1 MRSAV
6 RELMEVTRS
15 AEQTAASMDDTERQ
29 MAIERLE
36 ERMLEAAN
44 NLDFE
49 KAAKLRDQMLALRGE
64 RPMSSAEA
72 SRKTRRKRKK

>member
-1 MRSAV
+1 V
-6 RELMEVTRS
+6 RELMEVTRMPDKDG
-15 AEQTAASMDDTERQ
+15 AKPMDELERQ

-64 RPMSSAEA
+64 KAMA
-72 SRKTRRKRKK
+72 SGDKSRQNRRKRKS